1 VVANPGGFWHERRA
15 KSLKIRDSGRKA
27 AIKTSRCCIA
37 RQRPRADRQDSRHA
51 FFEKIENRIPFF
63 TLFLNEVDVSTAVL
77 LESNSQM
84 NPGDL
89 MRKYLASV
97 LAVAFGVA
105 PVGAVVADNTP
116 FPVPPHFTDNTP
128 FPVPPHFTDNT
139 PFPVPPHLTDNT
151 PFPVPPHVTELVRVA

>member
-1 VVANPGGFWHERRA
+1 MLFSRKLRIGSPFLRY
-15 KSLKIRDSGRKA
+15 SLMGW
-27 AIKTSRCCIA
+27 T
-37 RQRPRADRQDSRHA
+37 
-51 FFEKIENRIPFF
+51 F
-63 TLFLNEVDVSTAVL
+63 STRVL

-84 NPGDL
+84 NLGDL

>member
-1 VVANPGGFWHERRA
+1 
-15 KSLKIRDSGRKA
+15 L
-27 AIKTSRCCIA
+27 
-37 RQRPRADRQDSRHA
+37 
-51 FFEKIENRIPFF
+51 EKIENRTPFF
-63 TLFLNEVDVSTAVL
+63 TLFLNGVGISTAVL

-84 NPGDL
+84 NLGDL

-97 LAVAFGVA
+97 LFVAFGIA

-128 FPVPPHFTDNT
+128 FPVPPQFTDNT

-151 PFPVPPHVTELVRVA
+151 PFPVPPNLTELVA